1 MLKRYKSA
9 TVSIGALLYYIWAA
23 TNVRAKVHKKNTVQI
38 TNNLCRFNVIVIN
51 YHQITHDGSSLKTH
65 STFVGAMSVWSI
77 WRSQAVISS
86 ISGIWLHCC
95 CQKTEK
101 CIHIQYVLI
110 TYFFGSVWHG
120 EKLCNVL
127 LFKAPR
133 IWAPHYGL
141 GECFIIILK
150 CKHHW
155 VYQQHHM
162 RITCVYNRYMIF

>member
-1 MLKRYKSA
+1 M
-9 TVSIGALLYYIWAA
+9 
-23 TNVRAKVHKKNTVQI
+23 QI
-38 TNNLCRFNVIVIN
+38 QCNCHNNN
-51 YHQITHDGSSLKTH
+51 HQITHDGSSLKTH

-120 EKLCNVL
+120 EQLCNVL